1 MTLSFIGPGAL
12 SRLSPRRVIPS
23 AMKAAGKGYKQ
34 CRYQSKRLI
43 SFLKEKG
50 DPSVY

>member
-1 MTLSFIGPGAL
+1 MINFVCIHYAFRFASFHVTKKIKML
-12 SRLSPRRVIPS
+12 V
-23 AMKAAGKGYKQ
+23 
-34 CRYQSKRLI
+34 